1 MAKLGLPG
9 TNTGKKS
16 DKDKPQGKTKKQL
29 YVEQRVNQIADTFN
43 SKSANY
49 RYKNKSA
56 YQTLRDNGE
65 ISSIPRTYELDGGIR
80 DYTAYKKD
88 RDARIAKTGPE
99 HQTPTY
105 NMNRSTDEEK
115 QALADAVSAYASRRA
130 PRQQQGAHSR
140 NERSSYYN
148 PSWQSEIDDHVLRLT
163 DEDYAKA
170 EERLNADKEAR
181 LRAQSDKFSDYNKY
195 FTASNF
201 NDGVE
206 KGKQIAIANGDV
218 PQTDY
223 EKSALDKKNK
233 YYYSLS
239 TSTAENISAMTDD
252 ERNLYYYLLGTK
264 GEAAA
269 EEFEDLMQETLN
281 YRLGE
286 IKAGN
291 AYDIVTPFVSNL
303 QGAFSSAGNAVLGAV
318 DATGLGKVGSV
329 AAGNKLSDYES
340 GKTISTSAGQYAD
353 QLFRSDMTGARKVVN
368 DLTATLANQ
377 VPSIALTYLTGG
389 IGGSAQLARLAGS
402 LFMGASAAGSTY
414 KNSIDE
420 GYSVDQSAL
429 YGGLNGLSEV
439 ALESLLGGVMN
450 GASRLATKATGIN
463 VGTLSNTLARV
474 YGKILKNHPAIATAL
489 GNYTADALGE
499 FVEEATQDAIDPVIK
514 GIATGERGEL
524 KLDEETLYSGILGA
538 LSAGVMNAPALGVDI
553 HNGRIKSTPAD
564 LGTISAAKG
573 INSTDIPMAARGL
586 NNIAAAA
593 ARATENTTPT
603 TPAEAARRAAENAVN
618 PAEEAVAPKVE
629 DNTAPAVETAE
640 ESNKARNFDR
650 EAMAEELAE
659 MGYYVPEG
667 EENIFSIGEDKKASA
682 NERYVAVQ
690 YDNNGTANE
699 VGRYSSRAEAV
710 NALAD
715 YYESQ
720 ITPTKQAA
728 ATAVTTQENPAQAA
742 ETPVAIQAEP
752 ATAETAQAT
761 TGAIA
766 DVTPFEEAGFKRWQ
780 KNDMDRLYISV
791 SKLGMSDAVRNVKGR
806 VSVWLDVLTGEVQA
820 TKNTPTS
827 VIEAA
832 QELVNS
838 VREGHTQTVETQTE
852 KPAEILDEPAPA
864 AQTTEIQAEE
874 PVTPQSVEPQ
884 AAPAVQNTQAAT
896 SMLDNIRQAGALNT
910 PYETVVNS
918 AKDMVEAGAITAEQV
933 SDAYAQGLAEYNKN
947 NPSVSDKND
956 SVNAKAPIK
965 KDNAT
970 KFAVAIAKNWGSNVD
985 TETVASSLR
994 RTSEITDEMRAGD
1007 LSTDDLE
1014 SLAYEYDALVKSTA
1028 RLIADNVVEYEQ
1040 TGWDD
1045 MALKKK
1051 IRETPIKLSESQ
1063 ANYVKRV
1070 YGSMREY
1077 SRELQGRA
1085 TVSQKSG
1092 SPLSVFWRDLPFDP
1106 DNSFDGEDLP
1116 EIFLNS
1122 VKDLY
1127 GNKKQIRFTEE
1138 ERNGFADEIA
1148 ADINR
1153 YLSDPEG
1160 AIASLLARPKPNKAR
1175 AKTKAAADTKPAKE
1189 ETKPAKKAETKQ
1201 EEKTPAAN
1209 NENKEPAA
1217 TNPQNDLANTIA
1229 ERLVKPGTEF
1239 NSSLL
1244 FELANKA
1251 FGGTQAEGVYTV
1263 KDAYD
1268 ALELAVNKVLLEKAK
1283 NYNGDAKTAVSA
1295 VKALQMML
1303 DKLPTQTKRSEEQEI
1318 FQQFSTPPNIAYLAA
1333 WAANINSADV
1343 VLEPSAGIGGLAIFP
1358 KAWGAEVVVNELS
1371 DRRFEFIKNLPFDG
1385 FYNENAEQINNI
1397 LPDLVKP
1404 SVVIMNPPFSSTA
1417 GRTATNKTSNAI
1429 RHVEQALL
1437 RLEDGGRL
1445 VAILGRGMAN
1455 DTASFRGWWNEL
1467 RKEYD
1472 IRANLSIDGSNYRKY
1487 GTSFD
1492 VQLVVID
1499 KTGPQKGTTLT
1510 GTYKDLTEIPKVLE
1524 GIRDDRIAVEGSL
1537 SGSSASS
1544 NGGVLPDA
1552 GVYTGNNISRPG
1564 RVVGIE
1570 QRGAQLRPEETVPS
1584 PADGTGRPGTDT
1596 EGVRT
1601 TANSVQRSG
1610 DGRGIRGSSSELSGG
1625 VRRGAANDGVR
1636 TDGSVRGV
1644 TRKKTKFD
1652 NGIYADYV
1660 PEALT
1665 VKNAKPHPARL
1676 VESAAMA
1683 SVPSPVKTYVPNIP
1697 QTLID
1702 SGALSAAQL
1711 ENIINAGQAHE
1722 QTLPTGERRGYFIGD
1737 GTGVGKGRE
1746 IAGIILD
1753 NFRRG
1758 RTKAVWVSKGFNLL
1772 SDAKRDWTGL
1782 KQNEDDVISLKNIKL
1797 QNTITSN
1804 DGILFTSY
1812 DTLRSEIKGQS
1823 RLQQIV
1829 NWLGEDFDGV
1839 IVFDEA
1845 HIMNNLLGK
1854 KGKRGK
1860 TEGAKVAAAGVALQR
1875 ALPNARVVYA
1885 SATGATDV
1893 DGLAFAERL
1902 GLWGKGTAF
1911 ADVND
1916 FIAKISA
1923 SGVSAMELV
1932 SRDMKAM
1939 GIYLAR
1945 SISYD
1950 GVEYSTLQHTLT
1962 PVQTKIYD
1970 TTSKAWQVVL
1980 QNTEKALEITGTNRA
1995 KGLAKSVAI
2004 SQFYSSMQNFYNQ
2017 VLTSMSMPS
2026 VIENIREE
2034 LAAGHSCVLQIV
2046 NTSEAEQE
2054 RQLKKIKEDDGDL
2067 DDLDI
2072 TPRGALLG
2080 YLEKSFP
2087 VQVHEEYTDDN
2098 GNTYTRPVYDKA
2110 GNPVLDKQAVAMRD
2124 ALIEQ
2129 INEMSIPDGP
2139 LDMLFDAFGTEN
2151 VAEVTGRKRRV
2162 VPKKDKNGNTK
2173 RVEEKRSDKS
2183 NEADVNA
2190 FQDGKKRILV
2200 FSGAGN
2206 TGKSYHSDLNAK
2218 NQQQRIH
2225 YLLQP
2230 GWNASEATQGFGR
2243 THRSNQANAPK
2254 FVLVTTNASGQ
2265 KRFVSTIARRLGQL
2279 GAITKG
2285 QREAGSGIFNEKKD
2299 NLETAIARDSLRIF
2313 YERLGQSSTISGING
2328 REVINKLGLKKYFF
2342 DEYNNFKVKDEGI
2355 AHDMSR
2361 FLNRILALELDEQNE
2376 VFDSFYALYERLYDE
2391 AEQNGTLDKGLENVR
2406 ADKIDII
2413 DDKVVRTDEATGAT
2427 TNYVQAKTYTKTKV
2441 LSDFNALPDLRQGY
2455 QGIYRTKEGNTV
2467 AVYRVGDKT
2476 QPDGSVKK
2484 MYRLQTPQEG
2494 KYGTWNED
2502 SLAKNAEKLSM
2513 KEAETAWADA
2523 VAKTP
2528 EFQERTI
2535 HMLTGTL
2542 LPIWDSLPTEGNV
2555 KAMRITADDGSQY
2568 LGRVISDAQIDT
2580 ALNKLGAGKHTRET
2594 FTADDITRRV
2604 MSGETVTLTHD
2615 RQKLKRARVSGEYR
2629 IEVTGKNLWALNRY
2643 PGVIVETIAYTKR
2656 YFIPTGKIGDAII
2669 KALIDNNPVSRISVD
2684 DDADLLDTSK
2694 ALGPTEWWD
2703 SERVGDSKEAMR
2715 ISDIINKM
2723 RHDFGIPIG
2732 KGKTNVRGQYNVKP
2746 HTIATKIAN
2755 DLPATAHELGH
2766 FLDHEYDI
2774 VSSLSS
2780 ELKDELIN
2788 NLDPRVQ
2795 EAYSK
2800 DKLANEGLA
2809 EFVRRYLQN
2818 SYTAEIDFPQF
2829 TEYFR
2834 NALPANV
2841 LKMVDAF
2848 ADEINA
2854 YYASG
2859 AKTAQSAIRHA
2870 TDTPIDYRTTK
2881 EKLSAA
2887 ASKEYQTWVDDLHR
2901 LKVFDEQAGSNVYL
2915 FARNSK
2921 YADNIAYQ
2929 VVSGDLTNQNGDVV
2943 SDGLAKILAPINK
2956 KNAAEWDDFGE
2967 YLVVKHGPSWLTDSK
2982 KPKRVFADDRM
2993 NTPEFMM
3000 RRVQE
3005 LEDQYPYFRDVAE
3018 SLYEF
3023 QRTFLEVWGVNTGL
3037 VSKEAAAE
3045 WAERYPCYVPLNRY
3059 LYDKQGGNGVKRG
3072 LANQNS
3078 TIKRAKGSGADI
3090 IHPVDNII
3098 TNVVKMVSAGTK
3110 NSVMV
3115 ELHKAYNDT
3124 DGLGNLIERVKPDMK
3139 VTKYDARGLKENLV
3153 EALTGS
3159 DIDQDNTEQ
3168 AIKTVLHNID
3178 DYLLQ
3183 FTPEHRAHG
3192 NTITILV
3199 DGKPVSYKVNDPQL
3213 LESLTSMSAG
3223 TVPKVVKWYGSIS
3236 RFMTSSIT
3244 GLNVVWSIGSNSVR
3258 DFASLLTYSKD
3269 KNVLHIA
3276 KGLIDAYK
3284 NSFAKPEKQD
3294 PLYKQYLALGG
3305 GSESVFAGNKDMTKT
3320 IYDKITGN
3328 KKRWLN
3334 PLNQLEFISNVVER
3348 GPRYAAF
3355 KMAIDMGM
3363 TPQEAIYESHNITV
3377 DFRRGGNISRQLNNF
3392 IPFFNASVQGI
3403 DRLTSWITCQDVPKE
3418 QRAKAAASRAGWYIA
3433 AYALLGAVQFL
3444 INNGDDEDEKYYEQ
3458 LSNYTKNNF
3467 WCIPIHDSEGHT
3479 GEFITIPKPRE
3490 LAFPATL
3497 TSNLLELVVN
3507 GNKEAFDE
3515 LGEYAAGSF
3524 LPNLADDAVKD
3535 IVGFIQGDTTLK
3547 DAFGDILGNFGVLGV
3562 MAYAMANRDFLGKPI
3577 ESSSFE
3583 NSAEREK
3590 YTGRT
3595 SKLAYALGQVL
3606 NQSPIM
3612 IDYIGQQMLGGFW
3625 KTQKAL
3631 FPMSSENV
3639 DYTLGLSNTYRRDSQ
3654 YSTDL
3659 VNDMYDIRDNALKAH
3674 NSDSKDSAAAV
3685 AYKEASNMTSFY
3697 SRYNSLEGS
3706 DDKDTRQIVLDM
3718 IDEFV
3723 WTEKY
3728 GERSEVQSMI
3738 DEVCAEMDST
3748 DYMCKVVQN
3757 YIKDGDGTKHT
3768 LTAAQYVEYQGL
3780 YNSAYWEYV
3789 EPIVRS
3795 DSSIQEKG
3803 IAIMQAQSKAIK
3815 EAQSIILNRMGLS
3828 SKDSETLA
3836 AEKAAGISSDESLAF
3851 QSAIEAIE
3859 GKVGK
3864 SDVYDI
3870 LDSMDLTDDE
3880 RAYLYSTRGYSE
3892 GSNIY
3897 YTSGDLNEW
3906 ISSERKEG
3914 REDGSI
3920 ARTITSTYKELY
3932 IEYARKNNKSGM
3944 RKIEDKLKKLK
3955 LYKKDG
3961 TAYYTAET
3969 FSDWLSD

>member
-9 TNTGKKS
+9 QNTGKKS
-16 DKDKPQGKTKKQL
+16 DKDKPQGKTKKQQ
-29 YVEQRVNQIADTFN
+29 YVEKYVNQIADTFN
-43 SKSANY
+43 SKSSNY

-56 YQTLRDNGE
+56 YQTLVDNGE
-65 ISSIPRTYELDGGIR
+65 TFTIPRTYISETIKPTRESVYTKAEPTTTTEPTAD
-80 DYTAYKKD
+80 DYKAAVNNYVSQRAKREQSKQTVTSRNPYSSNYDANWQSKADQAQKD
-88 RDARIAKTGPE
+88 RLTAEK
-99 HQTPTY
+99 
-105 NMNRSTDEEK
+105 NK
-115 QALADAVSAYASRRA
+115 QAQEAAAR
-130 PRQQQGAHSR
+130 
-140 NERSSYYN
+140 
-148 PSWQSEIDDHVLRLT
+148 
-163 DEDYAKA
+163 
-170 EERLNADKEAR
+170 EAR
-181 LRAQSDKFSDYNKY
+181 LQEQVDELSTYSKY
-195 FTASNF
+195 FTATNF
-201 NDGVE
+201 DEGVE
-206 KGKQIAIANGDV
+206 KGKEAYENRADKNYVYHSSNINYLPPIRRYTNGTHTLT
-218 PQTDY
+218 TD
-223 EKSALDKKNK
+223 SVN
-233 YYYSLS
+233 
-239 TSTAENISAMTDD
+239 AMTDD
-252 ERNLYYYLLGTK
+252 ERNIYYYLLGTQGNDAAQEYIDKMQEFLNYRIGTSQAEEDKANGGAGILAFDAGVEQGLTGISNAISGVFK
-264 GEAAA
+264 GEASPTSPK
-269 EEFEDLMQETLN
+269 Q
-281 YRLGE
+281 YRYQ
-286 IKAGN
+286 AWR
-291 AYDIVTPFVSNL
+291 SN
-303 QGAFSSAGNAVLGAV
+303 V
-318 DATGLGKVGSV
+318 DGVRG
-329 AAGNKLSDYES
+329 
-340 GKTISTSAGQYAD
+340 
-353 QLFRSDMTGARKVVN
+353 VVN
-368 DLTATLANQ
+368 DLAYTAGNMA
-377 VPSIALTYLTGG
+377 PSAALSSALGPLGG
-389 IGGSAQLARLAGS
+389 AIG
-402 LFMGASAAGSTY
+402 SAAGTTLMGVSAGGNAY
-414 KNSIDE
+414 KNALDM
-420 GYSVDQSAL
+420 GYTQNQALGYGALTGASEALLQRLIGGFAKFGVGITEEAASKAVSSAL
-429 YGGLNGLSEV
+429 GKVIKNKTIADLLGRYVANVGSEFTEEYLQDVIEPVFRNWVASENNTIDPLSE
-439 ALESLLGGVMN
+439 
-450 GASRLATKATGIN
+450 
-463 VGTLSNTLARV
+463 
-474 YGKILKNHPAIATAL
+474 
-489 GNYTADALGE
+489 DA
-499 FVEEATQDAIDPVIK
+499 
-514 GIATGERGEL
+514 
-524 KLDEETLYSGILGA
+524 LYSGLLGA
-538 LSAGVMNAPALGVDI
+538 LNAGLSDGLQTGIDIVNARKGATGVTSAEADVDATNNPI
-553 HNGRIKSTPAD
+553 ATPAAD
-564 LGTISAAKG
+564 
-573 INSTDIPMAARGL
+573 P
-586 NNIAAAA
+586 IAEAA
-593 ARATENTTPT
+593 ARASENTTPT
-603 TPAEAARRAAENAVN
+603 TTAEAAQRAAENAVT
-618 PAEEAVAPKVE
+618 PAEDAVAPKVE
-629 DNTAPAVETAE
+629 NNATPVAETTVTSDA
-640 ESNKARNFDR
+640 AANFDR
-650 EAMAEELAE
+650 TEVPAENTPARPTTEK
-659 MGYYVPEG
+659 PTTT
-667 EENIFSIGEDKKASA
+667 KP
-682 NERYVAVQ
+682 AVQ
-690 YDNNGTANE
+690 PKAETPAESKPKTETPANNIGKPIYNI
-699 VGRYSSRAEAV
+699 SPEAV
-710 NALAD
+710 NSALDNIRKAGALNTP
-715 YYESQ
+715 YETVLESVKDMVENNAL
-720 ITPTKQAA
+720 TTKQVSDAYA
-728 ATAVTTQENPAQAA
+728 QGLAEYNKTAVVEADTSKGAA
-742 ETPVAIQAEP
+742 IT
-752 ATAETAQAT
+752 
-761 TGAIA
+761 
-766 DVTPFEEAGFKRWQ
+766 DVSPFEEAGFKRWQ
-780 KNDMDRLYISV
+780 KDGMDRLYISV
-791 SKLGMSDAVRNVKGR
+791 SKLGMSNAVKDVKGR

-827 VIEAA
+827 VVEAA
-832 QELVNS
+832 QNLVDSIRGNTDNVVAPTTTTNS
-838 VREGHTQTVETQTE
+838 ADTITQNEVEAPKSGNETQLQTE
-852 KPAEILDEPAPA
+852 S
-864 AQTTEIQAEE
+864 
-874 PVTPQSVEPQ
+874 SVEP
-884 AAPAVQNTQAAT
+884 ATETPAKPAKK
-896 SMLDNIRQAGALNT
+896 D
-910 PYETVVNS
+910 VVTRFVNAVMKSWNS
-918 AKDMVEAGAITAEQV
+918 SADTEVVDANMRRLVAIFNDIYTKDLTTEEV
-933 SDAYAQGLAEYNKN
+933 SDLIDE
-947 NPSVSDKND
+947 S
-956 SVNAKAPIK
+956 NAL
-965 KDNAT
+965 
-970 KFAVAIAKNWGSNVD
+970 F
-985 TETVASSLR
+985 
-994 RTSEITDEMRAGD
+994 
-1007 LSTDDLE
+1007 
-1014 SLAYEYDALVKSTA
+1014 KSTSK
-1028 RLIADNVVEYEQ
+1028 LIADGVTDYEP
-1040 TGWDD
+1040 DISD
-1045 MALKKK
+1045 PALKKK
-1051 IRETPIKLSESQ
+1051 IKETPIKLNEMQ
-1063 ANYVKRV
+1063 IAEVKHR
-1070 YGSMREY
+1070 YGSVKEY
-1077 SRELQGRA
+1077 ANQLWGKA
-1085 TVSQKSG
+1085 TVSQNKG
-1092 SPLSVFWRDLPFDP
+1092 ILLEHLWRDLPFDP
-1106 DNSFDGEDLP
+1106 DLSVSDVNMP
-1116 EIFLNS
+1116 EEFLNH
-1122 VKDLY
+1122 VKALY
-1127 GNKKQIRFTEE
+1127 RKPEVIKYSESDRELFAQGITE
-1138 ERNGFADEIA
+1138 
-1148 ADINR
+1148 DISNFIT
-1153 YLSDPEG
+1153 DQEG
-1160 AIASLLARPKPNKAR
+1160 TIGKLTARPKSNKPKANT
-1175 AKTKAAADTKPAKE
+1175 AKNAKPAKE
-1189 ETKPAKKAETKQ
+1189 ETKPAEKAETKQ
-1201 EEKTPAAN
+1201 EEKVEGKQEKKVPAAN
-1209 NENKEPAA
+1209 NESKKPAVKEEKK
-1217 TNPQNDLANTIA
+1217 NPQNDLANTIA
-1229 ERLVKPGTEF
+1229 ERLIKPGTEF

-1251 FGGTQAEGVYTV
+1251 YGGTQAEGVYTV

-1268 ALELAVNKVLLEKAK
+1268 ALELAVNKVLLEKVVK
-1283 NYNGDAKTAVSA
+1283 YNGDAKTAVSA
-1295 VKALQMML
+1295 VKALQAML
-1303 DKLPTQTKRSEEQEI
+1303 DKLPTQTKRSEEQESY
-1318 FQQFSTPPNIAYLAA
+1318 QQFSTPPNIAYLAA

-1371 DRRFEFIKNLPFDG
+1371 DRRLEFIKNLPFDG

-1397 LPDLVKP
+1397 LPDSVKP

-1455 DTASFRGWWNEL
+1455 DTPSFRGWWNKL
-1467 RKEYD
+1467 REEYD
-1472 IRANLSIDGSNYRKY
+1472 IRANLSIDGSNYKKY

-1537 SGSSASS
+1537 SRSDTSSD
-1544 NGGVLPDA
+1544 GGLLSDA
-1552 GVYTGNNISRPG
+1552 GVHTGTDLSRHG
-1564 RVVGIE
+1564 RVEGVE
-1570 QRGAQLRPEETVPS
+1570 QHSVQLRPEEVVSSST
-1584 PADGTGRPGTDT
+1584 DGAGRTGTDSG
-1596 EGVRT
+1596 GVQT
-1601 TANSVQRSG
+1601 VADSEPGSG
-1610 DGRGIRGSSSELSGG
+1610 DGRGARGSTSELPGG
-1625 VRRGAANDGVR
+1625 VRGRAANDGVR

-1652 NGIYADYV
+1652 NGVYADYV
-1660 PEALT
+1660 PEELT
-1665 VKNAKPHPARL
+1665 VKNAQPHPAHL

-1683 SVPSPVKTYVPNIP
+1683 SVPSPAKTYVPNIP
-1697 QTLID
+1697 QSLID

-1711 ENIINAGQAHE
+1711 ENVINAGQAHE
-1722 QTLPTGERRGYFIGD
+1722 RTLPTGERRGYFIGD

-1772 SDAKRDWTGL
+1772 KDAKRDWKGL
-1782 KQNEDDVISLKNIKL
+1782 GQNDKNVKSLKNIRLKG
-1797 QNTITSN
+1797 TIN
-1804 DGILFTSY
+1804 MPEGILFTSY
-1812 DTLRSEIKGQS
+1812 ATLKTDNGEQARI
-1823 RLQQIV
+1823 QQIV
-1829 NWLGEDFDGV
+1829 DWLGKDFDGA
-1839 IVFDEA
+1839 IIFDEA

-1860 TEGAKVAAAGVALQR
+1860 TEGAKAAAAGVALQK

-1893 DGLAFAERL
+1893 DGLAFAQRL

-1911 ADVND
+1911 VDVND
-1916 FIAKISA
+1916 FIAKISS

-1939 GIYLAR
+1939 GSYLAR

-1950 GVEYSTLQHTLT
+1950 GVEYGTLQHTLT
-1962 PVQTKIYD
+1962 PVQTKIYN

-1980 QNTEKALEITGTNRA
+1980 QNTEKALEITGTNKA
-1995 KGLAKSVAI
+1995 KGQAKSTAI
-2004 SQFYSSMQNFYNQ
+2004 SQFYSAMQNFYNQ

-2026 VIENIREE
+2026 VIESMKKE

-2046 NTSEAEQE
+2046 NTNEAEQE
-2054 RQLKKIKEDDGDL
+2054 RQLAKIKEEDGDL

-2098 GNTYTRPVYDKA
+2098 GNTYTRPVFDSH
-2110 GNPVLDKQAVAMRD
+2110 GNPVLDRQAVAMRD

-2162 VPKKDKNGNTK
+2162 VPQRDKNGNIK

-2183 NEADVNA
+2183 NEADVDA

-2243 THRSNQANAPK
+2243 THRSNQANTPK

-2265 KRFVSTIARRLGQL
+2265 KRFISTIARRLGQL

-2285 QREAGSGIFNEKKD
+2285 QRETGNGIFDEKRD
-2299 NLETAIARDSLRIF
+2299 NLETAIARDSLRVF
-2313 YERLGQSSTISGING
+2313 YEYLGAEKISGIDG
-2328 REVINKLGLKKYFF
+2328 REVINKLGLKKYFY
-2342 DEYNNFKVKDEGI
+2342 DEYNNFKVKDEEI
-2355 AHDMSR
+2355 ARDMSR
-2361 FLNRILALELDEQNE
+2361 FLNRILALEIDEQNK
-2376 VFDSFYALYERLYDE
+2376 VFDSFYALYKQLYDE
-2391 AEQNGTLDKGLENVR
+2391 AEQKGTLDKGLENVK
-2406 ADKIDII
+2406 ADKIEII
-2413 DDKVVRTDEATGAT
+2413 DDKVVRTDETTGAT
-2427 TNYVQAKTYTKTKV
+2427 TNYVQAKTYTKTEI
-2441 LSDFNALPDLRQGY
+2441 LSDFNALPDMRQGY

-2502 SLAKNAEKLSM
+2502 SLAKNAEKLSN
-2513 KEAETAWADA
+2513 KEAESAWADA
-2523 VAKTP
+2523 VSKVP
-2528 EFQERTI
+2528 EFQEKTI

-2555 KAMRITADDGSQY
+2555 RAMRITADDGSQY

-2580 ALNKLGAGKHTRET
+2580 VLNKLGAGKHTRET
-2594 FTADDITRRV
+2594 FTADDVTRRV
-2604 MSGETVTLTHD
+2604 MNGETATLTHD
-2615 RQKLKRARVSGEYR
+2615 RQKLKRVRVSGEFR
-2629 IEVTGKNLWALNRY
+2629 IEVTGKNLWALNSY
-2643 PGVIVETIAYTKR
+2643 PGIIVETINYNKR
-2656 YFIPTGKIGDAII
+2656 YFIPTGETGATIV
-2669 KALIDNNPVSRISVD
+2669 KALINDNPVSRIGSEDEV
-2684 DDADLLDTSK
+2684 DLLDTSK
-2694 ALGPTEWWD
+2694 ALGPTEWWE

-2715 ISDIINKM
+2715 ISDIIDKM

-2732 KGKTNVRGQYNVKP
+2732 KGKTSARGQYNVKP
-2746 HTIATKIAN
+2746 HTIATKITN

-2780 ELKDELIN
+2780 ELKDELVN
-2788 NLDPRVQ
+2788 NLDPRIQ

-2829 TEYFR
+2829 TKHFR
-2834 NALPANV
+2834 DVLPANV
-2841 LKMVDAF
+2841 LKKVDAF

-2859 AKTAQSAIRHA
+2859 ATTAQSAIRHA

-2887 ASKEYQTWVDDLHR
+2887 ASKEYQTWIDDLHR

-2929 VVSGDLTNQNGDVV
+2929 VVTGDLTNQNGEVV

-2956 KNAAEWDDFGE
+2956 KNTAEWNDFGE

-3000 RRVQE
+3000 RRAQE

-3018 SLYEF
+3018 NLYEF

-3037 VSKEAAAE
+3037 VSKEMASE
-3045 WAERYPCYVPLNRY
+3045 WAKRYPNYVPLNRY
-3059 LYDKQGGNGVKRG
+3059 LRDKQGGNGVKRG

-3098 TNVVKMVSAGTK
+3098 TNVVKMVSAGAK

-3139 VTKYDARGLKENLV
+3139 VTKYDARGLKEDLA
-3153 EALTGS
+3153 EAFAFS
-3159 DIDQDNTEQ
+3159 DMDEDSTVQ
-3168 AIKTVLHNID
+3168 ATKIVLHNID

-3199 DGKPVSYKVNDPQL
+3199 GGKPVSYKVNDPQL
-3213 LESLTSMSAG
+3213 LESLTSMSTS

-3258 DFASLLTYSKD
+3258 DLASLVTYSKD

-3403 DRLTSWITCQDVPKE
+3403 DRLASWITCQDVPKE
-3418 QRAKAAASRAGWYIA
+3418 QRAKAAASRAGWYVA

-3507 GNKEAFDE
+3507 GNKDAFDE
-3515 LGEYAAGSF
+3515 FGEYAAGSF

-3547 DAFGDILGNFGVLGV
+3547 DAFGDILGNFGVMGV

-3595 SKLAYALGQVL
+3595 SKLAYLLGQAL

-3631 FPMSSENV
+3631 FPMDSENV

-3659 VNDMYDIRDNALKAH
+3659 VNDMYGIRDDALKAY
-3674 NSDSKDSAAAV
+3674 NSNNKDSAAAV

-3728 GERSEVQSMI
+3728 GERSEVQKLI
-3738 DEVCAEMDST
+3738 DEVCAELDST
-3748 DYMCKVVQN
+3748 DYMCKAVQN

-3795 DSSIQEKG
+3795 DSSTQEKG

-3828 SKDSETLA
+3828 STDSETLA

-3851 QSAIEAIE
+3851 QSAIEAVE
-3859 GKVGK
+3859 GKVNK
-3864 SDVYDI
+3864 TDVYDI
-3870 LDSMDLTDDE
+3870 LDSMDLTDEE

-3906 ISSERKEG
+3906 ITSERNDG
-3914 REDGSI
+3914 REDSSI

-3944 RKIEDKLKKLK
+3944 KKIEDKLKKLK

-3969 FSDWLSD
+3969 FSDWLSN

>member
-9 TNTGKKS
+9 QNTGKKS
-16 DKDKPQGKTKKQL
+16 DKDKPQGKTKKQQ
-29 YVEQRVNQIADTFN
+29 YVEKYVNQIADTFN
-43 SKSANY
+43 SKSSNY

-56 YQTLRDNGE
+56 YQTLVDNGE
-65 ISSIPRTYELDGGIR
+65 TFTIPRTYEYEYNAS
-80 DYTAYKKD
+80 DYAAYQKD
-88 RDARIAKTGPE
+88 RDARIKDTSPE
-99 HQTPTY
+99 HQAVIY
-105 NMNRSTDEEK
+105 DMSRSTDEEK
-115 QALADAVSAYASRRA
+115 QALSDAINTYTSRMA
-130 PRQQQGAHSR
+130 PKQQQGGHSR

-148 PSWQSEIDDHVLRLT
+148 PNWQNELDTHTLKLT

-170 EERLNADKEAR
+170 NERLSSERAAEKEAR
-181 LRAQSDKFSDYNKY
+181 LQAQSDKFSNYNKY
-195 FTASNF
+195 FTAYNF
-201 NDGVE
+201 DDYVE
-206 KGKQIAIANGDV
+206 KGKQMAIDNGDV
-218 PQTDY
+218 PQSDY
-223 EKSALDKKNK
+223 EKSALEMKNK

-239 TSTAENISAMTDD
+239 TSTAENLSVMTDD
-252 ERNLYYYLLGTK
+252 EKNLYYYLLGSR
-264 GEAAA
+264 GEDAAK
-269 EEFEDLMQETLN
+269 EFEDLMQETLN

-286 IKAGN
+286 IKAEN
-291 AYDIVTPFVSNL
+291 AYDVITPFVSNL

-318 DATGLGKVGSV
+318 DATGLGKVAHVLS
-329 AAGNKLSDYES
+329 GNKITDYEE
-340 GKTISTSAGQYAD
+340 GKTIPTSAAQYGD
-353 QLFRSDMTGARKVVN
+353 QLFRSNMTGVRKVAN

-377 VPSIALTYLTGG
+377 VPSIALTYITGG
-389 IGGSAQLARLAGS
+389 LGGSAMLAQLVGNIAMAISAG
-402 LFMGASAAGSTY
+402 GSAY
-414 KNSIDE
+414 KNSVDE
-420 GYSVDQSAL
+420 GNSIRGSAL
-429 YGGLNGLSEV
+429 YGGISALSEV
-439 ALESLLGGVMN
+439 MLGALIGGIAK
-450 GASRLATKATGIN
+450 GAARVATKTTGIS
-463 VGTLSNTLARV
+463 VGTLSNTLGKV
-474 YGKILKNHPAIATAL
+474 YGKILKNHPAIAVAL
-489 GNYTADALGE
+489 GNYSADAFGE
-499 FVEEATQDAIDPVIK
+499 FIEEATQDAIDPIIK
-514 GIATGERGEL
+514 GVATGERGEL
-524 KLDEETLYSGILGA
+524 KLDEETLYSGILGT
-538 LSAGVMNAPALGVDI
+538 LSAGIMNAPALGVDI
-553 HNGRIKSTPAD
+553 HNGRISGVASD
-564 LGTISAAKG
+564 LNTISAAEG
-573 INSTDIPMAARGL
+573 INSTAIPAMARGL
-586 NNIAAAA
+586 SNIAEAAT
-593 ARATENTTPT
+593 RASENTTPT
-603 TPAEAARRAAENAVN
+603 TTAEAAQRAAENAVN
-618 PAEEAVAPKVE
+618 PAEDAVAPKVE
-629 DNTAPAVETAE
+629 NNATPAAETAVT
-640 ESNKARNFDR
+640 SDAAANFDR
-650 EAMAEELAE
+650 TEVPAETPAE
-659 MGYYVPEG
+659 SKPKTETPA
-667 EENIFSIGEDKKASA
+667 NNIGEPIYNISP
-682 NERYVAVQ
+682 
-690 YDNNGTANE
+690 
-699 VGRYSSRAEAV
+699 EAV
-710 NALAD
+710 NSALDNIRKAGALNTP
-715 YYESQ
+715 YETVLESVKDMVENNAL
-720 ITPTKQAA
+720 TTKQVSDAYAQGLAEYNKTAA
-728 ATAVTTQENPAQAA
+728 VEADTSKEAA
-742 ETPVAIQAEP
+742 IT
-752 ATAETAQAT
+752 
-761 TGAIA
+761 
-766 DVTPFEEAGFKRWQ
+766 DVSPFEEAGFKRWQ
-780 KNDMDRLYISV
+780 KDGMDRLYISV
-791 SKLGMSDAVRNVKGR
+791 SKLGMSDAVKNVKGR
-806 VSVWLDVLTGEVQA
+806 VSVWLDVLTGEVHA

-827 VIEAA
+827 VVEAA
-832 QELVNS
+832 QNLVDSIRGNTDNVVTPTAMDS
-838 VREGHTQTVETQTE
+838 ADTITQNEVEAPESKAETQLQTE
-852 KPAEILDEPAPA
+852 S
-864 AQTTEIQAEE
+864 
-874 PVTPQSVEPQ
+874 SVEP
-884 AAPAVQNTQAAT
+884 ATETPAKPAKK
-896 SMLDNIRQAGALNT
+896 D
-910 PYETVVNS
+910 VV
-918 AKDMVEAGAITAEQV
+918 TRF
-933 SDAYAQGLAEYNKN
+933 
-947 NPSVSDKND
+947 
-956 SVNAKAPIK
+956 VNA
-965 KDNAT
+965 
-970 KFAVAIAKNWGSNVD
+970 VMKNWNSSAD
-985 TETVASSLR
+985 TETVDANMR
-994 RTSEITDEMRAGD
+994 RLVTIFNDIYTKDLTTEEVEELIDE
-1007 LSTDDLE
+1007 SN
-1014 SLAYEYDALVKSTA
+1014 ALFKSTSK
-1028 RLIADNVVEYEQ
+1028 LIADGVTDYES
-1040 TGWDD
+1040 DISD
-1045 MALKKK
+1045 PALKKK
-1051 IRETPIKLSESQ
+1051 IKETPIKLNEMQ
-1063 ANYVKRV
+1063 IAEVKHR
-1070 YGSMREY
+1070 YGSVKEY
-1077 SRELQGRA
+1077 ANQLWGKA
-1085 TVSQKSG
+1085 TVSQNKG
-1092 SPLSVFWRDLPFDP
+1092 ILLELLWRDLPFDP
-1106 DNSFDGEDLP
+1106 DLSVSDLNMP
-1116 EIFLNS
+1116 EEFLNH
-1122 VKDLY
+1122 VKALY
-1127 GNKKQIRFTEE
+1127 RKPEVIRYSESDRELFAQGITE
-1138 ERNGFADEIA
+1138 
-1148 ADINR
+1148 DISNFIT
-1153 YLSDPEG
+1153 DPEATVG
-1160 AIASLLARPKPNKAR
+1160 ELTARPKSNKPKANT
-1175 AKTKAAADTKPAKE
+1175 TKNAKPAKE
-1189 ETKPAKKAETKQ
+1189 ETKPAKKSETKQ
-1201 EEKTPAAN
+1201 EEKTTAAN
-1209 NENKEPAA
+1209 NESKKPAVKEEKK
-1217 TNPQNDLANTIA
+1217 NPQNDLANTIA
-1229 ERLVKPGTEF
+1229 ERLIKPGTEF

-1251 FGGTQAEGVYTV
+1251 YGGTQAEGVYTV

-1268 ALELAVNKVLLEKAK
+1268 ALELAVNKVLLEKVVK
-1283 NYNGDAKTAVSA
+1283 YNGDAKTAVSA
-1295 VKALQMML
+1295 VKALQAML
-1303 DKLPTQTKRSEEQEI
+1303 DKLPTQTKRSEEQESY
-1318 FQQFSTPPNIAYLAA
+1318 QQFSTPPNIAYLAA

-1371 DRRFEFIKNLPFDG
+1371 DRRLEFIKNLPFDG

-1397 LPDLVKP
+1397 LPDSVKP

-1455 DTASFRGWWNEL
+1455 DTPSFRGWWNKL
-1467 RKEYD
+1467 REEYD
-1472 IRANLSIDGSNYRKY
+1472 IRANLSIDGSNYKKY

-1524 GIRDDRIAVEGSL
+1524 GIRNDRIAVEGSL
-1537 SGSSASS
+1537 SERSGFSDRRIPAD
-1544 NGGVLPDA
+1544 NGIRSGD
-1552 GVYTGNNISRPG
+1552 GFDSGTVYRPT
-1564 RVVGIE
+1564 E
-1570 QRGAQLRPEETVPS
+1570 QHGAQLRPEETVSS
-1584 PADGTGRPGTDT
+1584 PADEAGRPGTDSGSVQT
-1596 EGVRT
+1596 V
-1601 TANSVQRSG
+1601 ANSEPGSR
-1610 DGRGIRGSSSELSGG
+1610 DGRGTRGGRSGFSG
-1625 VRRGAANDGVR
+1625 KVSVRASDGERGDGVR
-1636 TDGSVRGV
+1636 GPVRGL

-1652 NGIYADYV
+1652 NGVYADYV
-1660 PEALT
+1660 PEELT
-1665 VKNAKPHPARL
+1665 VKNAQPHPARL

-1683 SVPSPVKTYVPNIP
+1683 SVPSPAKTYVPNIP
-1697 QTLID
+1697 QSLID

-1737 GTGVGKGRE
+1737 GTGVGKGATL
-1746 IAGIILD
+1746 AGIILD
-1753 NFRRG
+1753 NYRQG
-1758 RTKAVWVSKGFNLL
+1758 RTKAVWISEGSGLIN
-1772 SDAKRDWTGL
+1772 DARRDWSWVGMNP
-1782 KQNEDDVISLKNIKL
+1782 KDVFQLGSTKFGSEIKAK
-1797 QNTITSN
+1797 S
-1804 DGILFTSY
+1804 GILFTTY
-1812 DTLRSEIKGQS
+1812 DTLKSSGTKSSNSAQT
-1823 RLQQIV
+1823 RLQQVV
-1829 NWLGEDFDGV
+1829 NWLGPDFDGV
-1839 IVFDEA
+1839 ITFDEA
-1845 HIMNNLLGK
+1845 HNMNNLNDK
-1854 KGKRGK
+1854 KGFKGGD
-1860 TEGAKVAAAGVALQR
+1860 GAAKAKAGVELQKL
-1875 ALPNARVVYA
+1875 LPNARIVYA
-1885 SATGATDV
+1885 SATAATEV
-1893 DGLAFAERL
+1893 EGLAFATRL

-1911 ADVND
+1911 ADAND
-1916 FIAKISA
+1916 FISKISS

-1932 SRDMKAM
+1932 SRDMKAS
-1939 GIYLAR
+1939 GAYLAR

-1950 GVEYSTLQHTLT
+1950 DVKYETLQHTLT
-1962 PVQTKIYD
+1962 PTQTQIYN
-1970 TTSKAWQVVL
+1970 TTSRAWQITL
-1980 QNTEKALEITGTNRA
+1980 QNLNKALEITGANRVKGRVTA
-1995 KGLAKSVAI
+1995 KG
-2004 SQFYSSMQNFYNQ
+2004 QFYVAMQRFYNQ
-2017 VLTSMSMPS
+2017 VLTSMAMPS
-2026 VIENIREE
+2026 VIESMKKE

-2046 NTSEAEQE
+2046 DTNEAEQN
-2054 RQLKKIKEDDGDL
+2054 RQLAKIKEKDGDL

-2080 YLEKSFP
+2080 YLENSFP
-2087 VQVHEEYTDDN
+2087 VQAHEEYTDDS
-2098 GNTYTRPVYDKA
+2098 GNTYTRPVFDSR

-2129 INEMSIPDGP
+2129 INEMSIPEGP
-2139 LDMLFDAFGTEN
+2139 LDMLLNTFGPEN
-2151 VAEVTGRKRRV
+2151 VAEVTGRTRRV
-2162 VPKKDKNGNTK
+2162 VPKKDKDGNVK
-2173 RVEEKRSDKS
+2173 LVEERRNS
-2183 NEADVNA
+2183 NAKEAETSA
-2190 FQDGKKRILV
+2190 FQDGQKHILV

-2206 TGKSYHSDLNAK
+2206 TGRSYHADLRAK

-2225 YLLQP
+2225 YLIQA
-2230 GWNASEATQGFGR
+2230 GWSASKATQGFGR
-2243 THRSNQANAPK
+2243 THRSNQASAPK
-2254 FVLVTTNASGQ
+2254 FILVTTNVSGQ
-2265 KRFVSTIARRLGQL
+2265 KRFISTIARRLGQL

-2285 QREAGSGIFNEKKD
+2285 QRETGAGVFTEKD
-2299 NLETAIARDSLRIF
+2299 NLETPLAKDTLKIF
-2313 YERLGQSSTISGING
+2313 YERLGNDGIKGING
-2328 REVINKLGLKKYFF
+2328 KKVLEKLGLKLF
-2342 DEYNNFKVKDEGI
+2342 DEHGNFHKNSPDASDISK
-2355 AHDMSR
+2355 
-2361 FLNRILALELDEQNE
+2361 FLNRILALEVDEQNK
-2376 VFDSFYALYERLYDE
+2376 VFDSFYSLYEELYDE
-2391 AEQNGTLDKGLENVR
+2391 AEQKGTLDKGLENVK
-2406 ADKIDII
+2406 ADKIEII
-2413 DDKVVRTDEATGAT
+2413 DDKVVRTDETTGAT
-2427 TNYVQAKTYTKTKV
+2427 TNYVQAKTYTKTKI
-2441 LSDFNALPDLRQGY
+2441 LSDFNALPDMRQGY

-2502 SLAKNAEKLSM
+2502 SLAKNAEKLSN
-2513 KEAETAWADA
+2513 KEAESAWADA
-2523 VAKTP
+2523 VSKVP
-2528 EFQERTI
+2528 EFQEKTI

-2555 KAMRITADDGSQY
+2555 RAMRITADDGSQY
-2568 LGRVISDAQIDT
+2568 LGRVISDVQIDT
-2580 ALNKLGAGKHTRET
+2580 VLNKLGAGKHTRET
-2594 FTADDITRRV
+2594 FTADDVTRRV
-2604 MSGETVTLTHD
+2604 MNGETATLTHD
-2615 RQKLKRARVSGEYR
+2615 RQKLKRVRVSGEFR
-2629 IEVTGKNLWALNRY
+2629 IEVTGKNLWALNSY
-2643 PGVIVETIAYTKR
+2643 PGIIVETINYNKR
-2656 YFIPTGKIGDAII
+2656 YFIPTGETGATIV
-2669 KALIDNNPVSRISVD
+2669 KALINDNPVSRIGSEDEV
-2684 DDADLLDTSK
+2684 DLLDTSK
-2694 ALGPTEWWD
+2694 ALGPTEWWE

-2715 ISDIINKM
+2715 ISDIIDKM

-2732 KGKTNVRGQYNVKP
+2732 KGKTSARGQYNVKP
-2746 HTIATKIAN
+2746 HTIATKITN

-2774 VSSLSS
+2774 VSSLSN
-2780 ELKDELIN
+2780 ELKDELVN
-2788 NLDPRVQ
+2788 NLDPRIQ

-2818 SYTAEIDFPQF
+2818 RYTAEIDFPQF
-2829 TEYFR
+2829 TKHFR
-2834 NALPANV
+2834 DVLPANV
-2841 LKMVDAF
+2841 LKKVDAF

-2859 AKTAQSAIRHA
+2859 ATTAQSAIRHA

-2887 ASKEYQTWVDDLHR
+2887 ASKEYQTWIDDLHR

-2929 VVSGDLTNQNGDVV
+2929 VVTGDLTNQNGEVV

-2956 KNAAEWDDFGE
+2956 KNAAEWNDFGE

-3000 RRVQE
+3000 RRAQE

-3018 SLYEF
+3018 NLYEF

-3037 VSKEAAAE
+3037 VSKEMASE
-3045 WAERYPCYVPLNRY
+3045 WAKRYPNYVPLNRY
-3059 LYDKQGGNGVKRG
+3059 LRDKQSGNGVKRG

-3098 TNVVKMVSAGTK
+3098 TNVVKMVSAGAK

-3139 VTKYDARGLKENLV
+3139 VTKYDARGLKEDLA
-3153 EALTGS
+3153 EAFAFS
-3159 DIDQDNTEQ
+3159 DMDEDSTVQ
-3168 AIKTVLHNID
+3168 ATKIVLHNID

-3199 DGKPVSYKVNDPQL
+3199 GGKPVSYKVNDPQL
-3213 LESLTSMSAG
+3213 LESLTSMSAS
-3223 TVPKVVKWYGSIS
+3223 TVPKVVKWYGAIS

-3258 DFASLLTYSKD
+3258 DLASLVTYSKD

-3403 DRLTSWITCQDVPKE
+3403 DRLASWITCQDVPKA
-3418 QRAKAAASRAGWYIA
+3418 QRAKAAASRAGWYVA

-3507 GNKEAFDE
+3507 GNKDAFDE
-3515 LGEYAAGSF
+3515 FGEYAAGSF

-3547 DAFGDILGNFGVLGV
+3547 DAFGDILGNFGVMGV

-3583 NSAEREK
+3583 KSAEREK

-3595 SKLAYALGQVL
+3595 SKLAYLLGQAL

-3631 FPMSSENV
+3631 FPMDSENV

-3659 VNDMYDIRDNALKAH
+3659 VNDMYDIRDTASTAP
-3674 NSDSKDSAAAV
+3674 NSDSGGSAAAV
-3685 AYKEASNMTSFY
+3685 AYKEANNMTSFY
-3697 SRYNSLEGS
+3697 SRYNSLDGS

-3723 WTEKY
+3723 WTKKY
-3728 GERSEVQSMI
+3728 GERSEVQKLI
-3738 DEVCAEMDST
+3738 DEVCAELDST
-3748 DYMCKVVQN
+3748 DYMCKAVQN

-3795 DSSIQEKG
+3795 DSSTQEKG

-3828 SKDSETLA
+3828 STDSETLA

-3851 QSAIEAIE
+3851 QSAIEAVE
-3859 GKVGK
+3859 GKVNK
-3864 SDVYDI
+3864 TDVYDI

-3906 ISSERKEG
+3906 ITSERNDG
-3914 REDGSI
+3914 REDSSI

-3944 RKIEDKLKKLK
+3944 KKIEDKLKKLK

>member
-1 MAKLGLPG
+1 M
-9 TNTGKKS
+9 S
-16 DKDKPQGKTKKQL
+16 S
-29 YVEQRVNQIADTFN
+29 N
-43 SKSANY
+43 SKKNDEKSKSGVNSYNEKLSEWMDKYNSDSANY
-49 RYKNKSA
+49 KFKNTEIKKSNNPLYGEVEYKSKKTTTSSPTQSTNPNKSTTNTSLTTDDYKAAVNNYVSQRAKREQSKQSVTSRNPYSSNYDANWQSKADQVQKDRLTAEKNKQA
-56 YQTLRDNGE
+56 AKVAAAAQENAERQ
-65 ISSIPRTYELDGGIR
+65 
-80 DYTAYKKD
+80 
-88 RDARIAKTGPE
+88 ARL
-99 HQTPTY
+99 Q
-105 NMNRSTDEEK
+105 
-115 QALADAVSAYASRRA
+115 ADAD
-130 PRQQQGAHSR
+130 
-140 NERSSYYN
+140 
-148 PSWQSEIDDHVLRLT
+148 EIT
-163 DEDYAKA
+163 TYG
-170 EERLNADKEAR
+170 
-181 LRAQSDKFSDYNKY
+181 KY
-195 FTASNF
+195 FTANNF
-201 NDGVE
+201 DEGVA
-206 KGKQIAIANGDV
+206 KGKEKYEESISAATNNKTAPSFSDLLIGNLSGGDPFTMTPSNAKVAKANDIK
-218 PQTDY
+218 TD
-223 EKSALDKKNK
+223 
-233 YYYSLS
+233 
-239 TSTAENISAMTDD
+239 IGAMTDD
-252 ERNLYYYLLGTK
+252 EVQIYYYLLGTQ
-264 GEAAA
+264 GENSADK
-269 EEFEDLMQETLN
+269 FKSLMQETLN
-281 YRLGE
+281 YRNGLEKAKARQYTTSKLWGSDVLE
-286 IKAGN
+286 SGIAGIENFYSGSINALAALEEKTGIIDSIGKLAEKAGLGTYEKSDFDVLPTSATQYAQQLYTQGN
-291 AYDIVTPFVSNL
+291 GEDLKGLSGFSKVANDLAYTTGNMLPSMELGSVL
-303 QGAFSSAGNAVLGAV
+303 GGANGMGLAANVAGKTINIGSGVGTALMGLSAGGSAYKNALDMGYTKDQALAYGTLTGVSEAALQKVIGGG
-318 DATGLGKVGSV
+318 TGLGLGWLEGKVSTLTSKALAKLIKNPEVVEYVGSLV
-329 AAGNKLSDYES
+329 ADMGSEFTEEYLQDVLEPVFRNIAAGENNS
-340 GKTISTSAGQYAD
+340 
-353 QLFRSDMTGARKVVN
+353 VN
-368 DLTATLANQ
+368 
-377 VPSIALTYLTGG
+377 
-389 IGGSAQLARLAGS
+389 
-402 LFMGASAAGSTY
+402 F
-414 KNSIDE
+414 
-420 GYSVDQSAL
+420 
-429 YGGLNGLSEV
+429 LSE
-439 ALESLLGGVMN
+439 
-450 GASRLATKATGIN
+450 
-463 VGTLSNTLARV
+463 
-474 YGKILKNHPAIATAL
+474 
-489 GNYTADALGE
+489 DA
-499 FVEEATQDAIDPVIK
+499 
-514 GIATGERGEL
+514 
-524 KLDEETLYSGILGA
+524 LYSGLLGA
-538 LSAGVMNAPALGVDI
+538 LNAGIMNAGLTGISLATSSKDSMVERPDTDTTEPVDSGKFPIAPA
-553 HNGRIKSTPAD
+553 AD
-564 LGTISAAKG
+564 PIAEAA
-573 INSTDIPMAARGL
+573 T
-586 NNIAAAA
+586 
-593 ARATENTTPT
+593 RASENTTPT
-603 TPAEAARRAAENAVN
+603 TTAEAAQRAAENAVN
-618 PAEEAVAPKVE
+618 PVEDAVAPKVK
-629 DNTAPAVETAE
+629 N
-640 ESNKARNFDR
+640 
-650 EAMAEELAE
+650 
-659 MGYYVPEG
+659 
-667 EENIFSIGEDKKASA
+667 SA
-682 NERYVAVQ
+682 
-690 YDNNGTANE
+690 
-699 VGRYSSRAEAV
+699 
-710 NALAD
+710 
-715 YYESQ
+715 
-720 ITPTKQAA
+720 TP
-728 ATAVTTQENPAQAA
+728 
-742 ETPVAIQAEP
+742 
-752 ATAETAQAT
+752 TAETAVTSDAAANFDRTEAPAENTPARPTVEKPT
-761 TGAIA
+761 TTKPAVQPKAETPAGSKPKAETPANNIGKPIYNISPEAVNSALDNIRKAGALNTPYETVFESVKDMVENNALTTKQVSDAYAQGLAEYNKTAAVEA
-766 DVTPFEEAGFKRWQ
+766 DTSKETAITDVSPFEEAGFKRWQ
-780 KNDMDRLYISV
+780 KNGMDRLYISV
-791 SKLGMSDAVRNVKGR
+791 SKLGMSDTVKNVKGR

-820 TKNTPTS
+820 TKNTPAS
-827 VIEAA
+827 VVEAV
-832 QELVNS
+832 QNLVDSIRGNTDNAVTPTAMDS
-838 VREGHTQTVETQTE
+838 ADTITQNEAETR
-852 KPAEILDEPAPA
+852 L
-864 AQTTEIQAEE
+864 QAES
-874 PVTPQSVEPQ
+874 SVEP
-884 AAPAVQNTQAAT
+884 ATETPAKPAKKDVVSRFVNAVMKNWNSNADTKVVDANMRRLT
-896 SMLDNIRQAGALNT
+896 EIFNDIYTKDLTDN
-910 PYETVVNS
+910 ET
-918 AKDMVEAGAITAEQV
+918 
-933 SDAYAQGLAEYNKN
+933 QGLIDE
-947 NPSVSDKND
+947 S
-956 SVNAKAPIK
+956 NAL
-965 KDNAT
+965 
-970 KFAVAIAKNWGSNVD
+970 FRS
-985 TETVASSLR
+985 
-994 RTSEITDEMRAGD
+994 TS
-1007 LSTDDLE
+1007 
-1014 SLAYEYDALVKSTA
+1014 K
-1028 RLIADNVVEYEQ
+1028 LIADGVVDYEP
-1040 TGWDD
+1040 DISNP
-1045 MALKKK
+1045 ALKKK
-1051 IRETPIKLSESQ
+1051 IKETPIKLSEMQ
-1063 ANYVKRV
+1063 IAEVKHR
-1070 YGSMREY
+1070 YGSVKEY
-1077 SRELQGRA
+1077 ANQLWGKA
-1085 TVSQKSG
+1085 TVSQNKG
-1092 SPLSVFWRDLPFDP
+1092 ILLEYLWRDLPFDP
-1106 DNSFDGEDLP
+1106 DLSVSDLNMP
-1116 EIFLNS
+1116 EEFLNH
-1122 VKDLY
+1122 VQALY
-1127 GNKKQIRFTEE
+1127 RKPNKIKYSESDRKL
-1138 ERNGFADEIA
+1138 FAEGITN
-1148 ADINR
+1148 DISNFIT
-1153 YLSDPEG
+1153 DPEG
-1160 AIASLLARPKPNKAR
+1160 TVGKLTARPKTNKP
-1175 AKTKAAADTKPAKE
+1175 KVNTTKNAKPAKE
-1189 ETKPAKKAETKQ
+1189 ETKPAEKAETKQ
-1201 EEKTPAAN
+1201 EEKAPAAN
-1209 NENKEPAA
+1209 NESKKPAVKEEKK
-1217 TNPQNDLANTIA
+1217 NPQNDLANTIA
-1229 ERLVKPGTEF
+1229 ERLIKPGTEF

-1251 FGGTQAEGVYTV
+1251 YGGTQAEGVYTV

-1268 ALELAVNKVLLEKAK
+1268 ALELAVNKVLLEKVVK
-1283 NYNGDAKTAVSA
+1283 YNGDAKTAVSA
-1295 VKALQMML
+1295 VKALQAML
-1303 DKLPTQTKRSEEQEI
+1303 DKLPTQTKRSEEQESY
-1318 FQQFSTPPNIAYLAA
+1318 QQFSTPPNIAYLAA

-1371 DRRFEFIKNLPFDG
+1371 DRRLEFIKNLPFDG

-1397 LPDLVKP
+1397 LPDSVKP

-1455 DTASFRGWWNEL
+1455 DTPSFRGWWNKL
-1467 RKEYD
+1467 REEYD
-1472 IRANLSIDGSNYRKY
+1472 IRANLSIDGSNYKKY

-1524 GIRDDRIAVEGSL
+1524 GIRNDRIAVEGNL
-1537 SGSSASS
+1537 SRSDTSSD
-1544 NGGVLPDA
+1544 GGLLSDA
-1552 GVYTGNNISRPG
+1552 GVHTGTDLSRPG
-1564 RVVGIE
+1564 RVEGVE
-1570 QRGAQLRPEETVPS
+1570 QHGVQLRPEETVSS
-1584 PADGTGRPGTDT
+1584 PADGAGRTGTYSGGVQTVADSEPG
-1596 EGVRT
+1596 
-1601 TANSVQRSG
+1601 SG
-1610 DGRGIRGSSSELSGG
+1610 DGRGTRGSTSELSGG
-1625 VRRGAANDGVR
+1625 VRGRATNDGVR

-1652 NGIYADYV
+1652 NGVYADYV
-1660 PEALT
+1660 PEELT
-1665 VKNAKPHPARL
+1665 VKNAQPHPAHL

-1683 SVPSPVKTYVPNIP
+1683 SVPSPAKTYVPNIP
-1697 QTLID
+1697 QSLID

-1711 ENIINAGQAHE
+1711 ENVINAGQANE
-1722 QTLPTGERRGYFIGD
+1722 QILPTGERRGYFIGD

-1772 SDAKRDWTGL
+1772 KDAKRDWKGL
-1782 KQNEDDVISLKNIKL
+1782 GQNDKNVKSIKNIKL
-1797 QNTITSN
+1797 KGTIN
-1804 DGILFTSY
+1804 MPEGILFTSY
-1812 DTLRSEIKGQS
+1812 ATLKTDNGEQTRI
-1823 RLQQIV
+1823 QQIV
-1829 NWLGEDFDGV
+1829 DWLGKDFDGA
-1839 IVFDEA
+1839 IIFDEA

-1860 TEGAKVAAAGVALQR
+1860 TDGAKAAAAGVALQK

-1893 DGLAFAERL
+1893 DGLAFAQRL

-1911 ADVND
+1911 VDVND
-1916 FIAKISA
+1916 FIAKISS

-1939 GIYLAR
+1939 GSYLAR

-1950 GVEYSTLQHTLT
+1950 GVEYGTLQHTLT
-1962 PVQTKIYD
+1962 PVQTKIYN

-1980 QNTEKALEITGTNRA
+1980 QNTEKALEITGTNKV
-1995 KGLAKSVAI
+1995 KGQAKSAAI
-2004 SQFYSSMQNFYNQ
+2004 SQFYSAMQNFYNQ

-2026 VIENIREE
+2026 VIESMKKE

-2046 NTSEAEQE
+2046 NTNEAEQE
-2054 RQLKKIKEDDGDL
+2054 RQLAKIKEEDGDL

-2098 GNTYTRPVYDKA
+2098 GNTYTRPVFDSH
-2110 GNPVLDKQAVAMRD
+2110 GNPVLDRQAVAMRD

-2162 VPKKDKNGNTK
+2162 VPQRDKNGNIK

-2183 NEADVNA
+2183 NEADVDA

-2243 THRSNQANAPK
+2243 THRSNQANTPK

-2285 QREAGSGIFNEKKD
+2285 QRETGNGIFDEKRD
-2299 NLETAIARDSLRIF
+2299 NLETAIARDSLRVF
-2313 YERLGQSSTISGING
+2313 YEYLGAGKISGIDG
-2328 REVINKLGLKKYFF
+2328 REVINKLGLKKYFY
-2342 DEYNNFKVKDEGI
+2342 DEYNNFKVKDEEI
-2355 AHDMSR
+2355 ARDMSR
-2361 FLNRILALELDEQNE
+2361 FLNRILALEIDEQNK
-2376 VFDSFYALYERLYDE
+2376 VFDSFYALYKQLYDE
-2391 AEQNGTLDKGLENVR
+2391 AEQKGTLDKGLENVK
-2406 ADKIDII
+2406 ADKIEII
-2413 DDKVVRTDEATGAT
+2413 DDKIVRTDETTGAT
-2427 TNYVQAKTYTKTKV
+2427 TNYVQAKTYTKTEI
-2441 LSDFNALPDLRQGY
+2441 LSDFNALPDMRQGY

-2502 SLAKNAEKLSM
+2502 SLAKNAEKLSN
-2513 KEAETAWADA
+2513 KEAESAWADA
-2523 VAKTP
+2523 VSKVP
-2528 EFQERTI
+2528 EFQEKTI

-2580 ALNKLGAGKHTRET
+2580 VLNKLGAGKHTRET
-2594 FTADDITRRV
+2594 FTADDVTRRV
-2604 MSGETVTLTHD
+2604 MNGETATLTHD
-2615 RQKLKRARVSGEYR
+2615 RQKLKRVRVSGEFR
-2629 IEVTGKNLWALNRY
+2629 IEVTGKNLWALNSY
-2643 PGVIVETIAYTKR
+2643 PGIIVETINYNKR
-2656 YFIPTGKIGDAII
+2656 YFIPTGETGATIV
-2669 KALIDNNPVSRISVD
+2669 KALINDNPVSRIGSEGEV
-2684 DDADLLDTSK
+2684 DLLDTSK
-2694 ALGPTEWWD
+2694 ALGPTEWWE
-2703 SERVGDSKEAMR
+2703 SERVGDDKEAMR
-2715 ISDIINKM
+2715 ISDIIDKM

-2732 KGKTNVRGQYNVKP
+2732 KGKTSARGQYNVKP
-2746 HTIATKIAN
+2746 HTIATKITN

-2780 ELKDELIN
+2780 ELKDELVN
-2788 NLDPRVQ
+2788 NLDPRIQ

-2829 TEYFR
+2829 TKHFR
-2834 NALPANV
+2834 DVLPANV
-2841 LKMVDAF
+2841 LKKVDAF

-2859 AKTAQSAIRHA
+2859 ATTAQSAIRHA

-2887 ASKEYQTWVDDLHR
+2887 ASKEYQTWIDDLHR

-2929 VVSGDLTNQNGDVV
+2929 VVTGDLTNQNGEVV

-2956 KNAAEWDDFGE
+2956 KNATEWNDFGE

-3000 RRVQE
+3000 RRAQE

-3018 SLYEF
+3018 NLYEF

-3037 VSKEAAAE
+3037 VSPEMASE
-3045 WAERYPCYVPLNRY
+3045 WAKRYPNYVPLNRY
-3059 LYDKQGGNGVKRG
+3059 LRDKQGGNGVKRG

-3098 TNVVKMVSAGTK
+3098 TNVVKMISAGAK

-3139 VTKYDARGLKENLV
+3139 VTKYDARGLKEDLV
-3153 EALTGS
+3153 EAFAFS
-3159 DIDQDNTEQ
+3159 DLDEDSTVQ
-3168 AIKTVLHNID
+3168 ASEIVLHNID

-3199 DGKPVSYKVNDPQL
+3199 GGKPVSYKVNDPQL
-3213 LESLTSMSAG
+3213 LESLTSMSTS

-3258 DFASLLTYSKD
+3258 DLASLVTYSKD

-3403 DRLTSWITCQDVPKE
+3403 DRLTSWITCQDVPKA
-3418 QRAKAAASRAGWYIA
+3418 QRAKAVASRAGWYVA

-3507 GNKEAFDE
+3507 GNKDAFDE
-3515 LGEYAAGSF
+3515 FGEYASGSF

-3547 DAFGDILGNFGVLGV
+3547 DAFGDILGNFGVMGV

-3583 NSAEREK
+3583 KSAEREK

-3595 SKLAYALGQVL
+3595 SKLAYLLGQAL

-3631 FPMSSENV
+3631 FPMDSENV
-3639 DYTLGLSNTYRRDSQ
+3639 DYTLGLSNTYRRDSR

-3659 VNDMYDIRDNALKAH
+3659 VNDLYDIRDDASEAH

-3718 IDEFV
+3718 IDEFI
-3723 WTEKY
+3723 WTKKY
-3728 GERSEVQSMI
+3728 GERSEVQKLI
-3738 DEVCAEMDST
+3738 DEVCAELDST
-3748 DYMCKVVQN
+3748 DYMCKAVQN

-3795 DSSIQEKG
+3795 DSSTQEKG

-3828 SKDSETLA
+3828 STDSETLA

-3851 QSAIEAIE
+3851 QSAIEAVE
-3859 GKVGK
+3859 GKVNK
-3864 SDVYDI
+3864 TDVYDI

-3906 ISSERKEG
+3906 IISERNDG
-3914 REDGSI
+3914 REDSSI

-3944 RKIEDKLKKLK
+3944 KKIEDKLKKLK

>member
-9 TNTGKKS
+9 QNTGKKS
-16 DKDKPQGKTKKQL
+16 DKDKPQGKTKKQQ
-29 YVEQRVNQIADTFN
+29 YVEKYVNQIADTFN
-43 SKSANY
+43 SKSSNY

-56 YQTLRDNGE
+56 YQTLVDNGE
-65 ISSIPRTYELDGGIR
+65 TFTIPRTYEYEYNAS
-80 DYTAYKKD
+80 DYAAYQKD
-88 RDARIAKTGPE
+88 RDARIKNTSPE
-99 HQTPTY
+99 HQAAIY
-105 NMNRSTDEEK
+105 DMSRSTDEEK
-115 QALADAVSAYASRRA
+115 QALSDAISTYTSRMA
-130 PRQQQGAHSR
+130 PKQQQGGHSR

-148 PSWQSEIDDHVLRLT
+148 PNWQNELDTHMLNLT

-170 EERLNADKEAR
+170 NERANERLNSEKEAR
-181 LRAQSDKFSDYNKY
+181 LQAQSDKFSNYNKY
-195 FTASNF
+195 FTAYNF
-201 NDGVE
+201 DDYVE
-206 KGKQIAIANGDV
+206 KGKQMAIDNGDV
-218 PQTDY
+218 PQSDY
-223 EKSALDKKNK
+223 EKSALEMKNK
-233 YYYSLS
+233 YYYSLG
-239 TSTAENISAMTDD
+239 TSTAENLSAMTDD
-252 ERNLYYYLLGTK
+252 EKNLYYYLLGSK
-264 GEAAA
+264 GEDAAK
-269 EEFEDLMQETLN
+269 EFEDLMQETLN

-286 IKAGN
+286 IKAEN
-291 AYDIVTPFVSNL
+291 AYDVITPFVSNL

-318 DATGLGKVGSV
+318 DATGLGKVGHVLS
-329 AAGNKLSDYES
+329 GNKITDYEE
-340 GKTISTSAGQYAD
+340 GKTIPTSAAQYGD
-353 QLFRSDMTGARKVVN
+353 QLFRSNMTGVRKVAN

-377 VPSIALTYLTGG
+377 APSIALTYITGG
-389 IGGSAQLARLAGS
+389 LGGSAKLAQLVGNIAMAISAG
-402 LFMGASAAGSTY
+402 GSAY
-414 KNSIDE
+414 KNSVDE
-420 GYSVDQSAL
+420 GNSIRSSAL
-429 YGGLNGLSEV
+429 YGGISALSEV
-439 ALESLLGGVMN
+439 MLGTLIGGIAR
-450 GASRLATKATGIN
+450 GAARVATKTTGIS
-463 VGTLSNTLARV
+463 VGTLSNTLGKV
-474 YGKILKNHPAIATAL
+474 YGKILKNHPAIAVAL
-489 GNYTADALGE
+489 GNYSADAFGE
-499 FVEEATQDAIDPVIK
+499 FIEEASQEAIDPIIK
-514 GIATGERGEL
+514 GVATGERGEL

-538 LSAGVMNAPALGVDI
+538 LSAGIMNAPALGVDI
-553 HNGRIKSTPAD
+553 HNGRISGVASD
-564 LGTISAAKG
+564 LNTISAAEG
-573 INSTDIPMAARGL
+573 INSTAIPAMASGL
-586 NNIAAAA
+586 SNIAEAAT
-593 ARATENTTPT
+593 RASENTTPT
-603 TPAEAARRAAENAVN
+603 TTAEAAQRAAENAVN
-618 PAEEAVAPKVE
+618 PAEDAVVPKVE
-629 DNTAPAVETAE
+629 
-640 ESNKARNFDR
+640 
-650 EAMAEELAE
+650 
-659 MGYYVPEG
+659 
-667 EENIFSIGEDKKASA
+667 
-682 NERYVAVQ
+682 
-690 YDNNGTANE
+690 NNA
-699 VGRYSSRAEAV
+699 
-710 NALAD
+710 
-715 YYESQ
+715 
-720 ITPTKQAA
+720 TP
-728 ATAVTTQENPAQAA
+728 
-742 ETPVAIQAEP
+742 
-752 ATAETAQAT
+752 TAETAVTSDAAANFDRTEAPAENTSTRPTAEKPT
-761 TGAIA
+761 TTKPAVQSKAEAPAESKPKTETPANNIGEPIYNISPEAVNSALDNIRKAGALNTPYETVLESVKDMVENNALTAKQVSDAYAQGLAEYNKTAAVEADTSKEPTIA
-766 DVTPFEEAGFKRWQ
+766 DVSPFEEAGFKRWQ
-780 KNDMDRLYISV
+780 KDGMDRLYISV
-791 SKLGMSDAVRNVKGR
+791 SKLGMSDAVKNVKGR
-806 VSVWLDVLTGEVQA
+806 VSVWLDVLTGEVHA

-827 VIEAA
+827 VVEAA
-832 QELVNS
+832 QNLVDSIRGNTDNA
-838 VREGHTQTVETQTE
+838 VAPTAMDGTDTITQNEVEAPKNGAETQLQSESSTE
-852 KPAEILDEPAPA
+852 PATETPAKPAKKDVVTRFVNAVMKSWNSSADTEVVDANMRRLVAIFNDIYTKDL
-864 AQTTEIQAEE
+864 TTEE
-874 PVTPQSVEPQ
+874 
-884 AAPAVQNTQAAT
+884 
-896 SMLDNIRQAGALNT
+896 
-910 PYETVVNS
+910 
-918 AKDMVEAGAITAEQV
+918 V
-933 SDAYAQGLAEYNKN
+933 SDLIDE
-947 NPSVSDKND
+947 S
-956 SVNAKAPIK
+956 NAL
-965 KDNAT
+965 
-970 KFAVAIAKNWGSNVD
+970 F
-985 TETVASSLR
+985 
-994 RTSEITDEMRAGD
+994 
-1007 LSTDDLE
+1007 
-1014 SLAYEYDALVKSTA
+1014 KSTSK
-1028 RLIADNVVEYEQ
+1028 LIADGVTDYEPDISDP
-1040 TGWDD
+1040 G
-1045 MALKKK
+1045 LKKK
-1051 IRETPIKLSESQ
+1051 IKETPIKLNEMQ
-1063 ANYVKRV
+1063 IAEVKHR
-1070 YGSMREY
+1070 YGSVKEY
-1077 SRELQGRA
+1077 ANLLWGKA
-1085 TVSQKSG
+1085 TVSQKKG
-1092 SPLSVFWRDLPFDP
+1092 IFLERLWRDLPFDP
-1106 DNSFDGEDLP
+1106 DVSDLNMP
-1116 EIFLNS
+1116 EEFLNH
-1122 VKDLY
+1122 VKALY
-1127 GNKKQIRFTEE
+1127 RKPNKIKYSESDRELLAQGIVNDISNF
-1138 ERNGFADEIA
+1138 IA
-1148 ADINR
+1148 
-1153 YLSDPEG
+1153 DPEG
-1160 AIASLLARPKPNKAR
+1160 TVGELTARPKSNKPKANT
-1175 AKTKAAADTKPAKE
+1175 TKNAKPAKE
-1189 ETKPAKKAETKQ
+1189 ETKPAEKAETKQ
-1201 EEKTPAAN
+1201 KEKAEVKQEEKTTAAN
-1209 NENKEPAA
+1209 NESKKPTVKEEKK
-1217 TNPQNDLANTIA
+1217 NPQNDLANTIA
-1229 ERLVKPGTEF
+1229 ERLIKPGTEF

-1251 FGGTQAEGVYTV
+1251 YGGTQAEGVYTV

-1268 ALELAVNKVLLEKAK
+1268 ALELAVNKVLLEKVVK
-1283 NYNGDAKTAVSA
+1283 YNGDAKTAVSA
-1295 VKALQMML
+1295 VKALQAML
-1303 DKLPTQTKRSEEQEI
+1303 DKLPTQTKRSEEQESY
-1318 FQQFSTPPNIAYLAA
+1318 QQFSTPPNIAYLAA

-1371 DRRFEFIKNLPFDG
+1371 DRRLEFIKNLPFDG

-1397 LPDLVKP
+1397 LPDSVKP

-1455 DTASFRGWWNEL
+1455 DTPSFRGWWNKL
-1467 RKEYD
+1467 REEYD
-1472 IRANLSIDGSNYRKY
+1472 IRANLSIDGSNYKKY

-1524 GIRDDRIAVEGSL
+1524 GIRNDRIAVEGSL
-1537 SGSSASS
+1537 SGSNTSS
-1544 NGGVLPDA
+1544 DGGLLSDA
-1552 GVYTGNNISRPG
+1552 GVHTGTDLSRLG
-1564 RVVGIE
+1564 RVEGVE
-1570 QRGAQLRPEETVPS
+1570 QHGVQLRPEEAVS
-1584 PADGTGRPGTDT
+1584 SSADGAGRTGTDS
-1596 EGVRT
+1596 GSIQ
-1601 TANSVQRSG
+1601 TATDSEPGSG
-1610 DGRGIRGSSSELSGG
+1610 DGRGARGSTSELPGG
-1625 VRRGAANDGVR
+1625 VRGRATNDGVR

-1652 NGIYADYV
+1652 NGVYADYV
-1660 PEALT
+1660 PEELT
-1665 VKNAKPHPARL
+1665 VKNAQPHPAHL

-1683 SVPSPVKTYVPNIP
+1683 SVPSPAKTYVPNIP
-1697 QTLID
+1697 QSLID

-1711 ENIINAGQAHE
+1711 ENVINAGQAHE
-1722 QTLPTGERRGYFIGD
+1722 RTLHTGERRGYFIGD

-1772 SDAKRDWTGL
+1772 KDAKRDWKGL
-1782 KQNEDDVISLKNIKL
+1782 GQNDKNVKSLKNIRLKG
-1797 QNTITSN
+1797 TIN
-1804 DGILFTSY
+1804 MPEGILFTSY
-1812 DTLRSEIKGQS
+1812 ATLKTDNGEQARI
-1823 RLQQIV
+1823 QQIV
-1829 NWLGEDFDGV
+1829 DWLGKDFDGA
-1839 IVFDEA
+1839 IIFDEA

-1860 TEGAKVAAAGVALQR
+1860 TDGAKAAAAGVALQK

-1893 DGLAFAERL
+1893 DGLAFAQRL

-1911 ADVND
+1911 VDVND
-1916 FIAKISA
+1916 FIAKISS

-1939 GIYLAR
+1939 GSYLAR

-1950 GVEYSTLQHTLT
+1950 GVEYGTLQHTLT
-1962 PVQTKIYD
+1962 PVQTKIYN

-1980 QNTEKALEITGTNRA
+1980 QNTEKALEITGTNKA
-1995 KGLAKSVAI
+1995 KGQAKSAAI
-2004 SQFYSSMQNFYNQ
+2004 SQFYSAMQNFYNQ

-2026 VIENIREE
+2026 VIESMKKE

-2046 NTSEAEQE
+2046 NTNEAEQE
-2054 RQLKKIKEDDGDL
+2054 RQLAKIKEEDGDL

-2098 GNTYTRPVYDKA
+2098 GNTYTRPVFDSH
-2110 GNPVLDKQAVAMRD
+2110 GNPVLDRQAVAMRD

-2162 VPKKDKNGNTK
+2162 VPQRDKNGNIK

-2183 NEADVNA
+2183 NEADVDA

-2243 THRSNQANAPK
+2243 THRSNQANTPK

-2285 QREAGSGIFNEKKD
+2285 QRETSNGIFDEKRD
-2299 NLETAIARDSLRIF
+2299 NLETAIARDSLRVF
-2313 YERLGQSSTISGING
+2313 YEYLGAEKISGIDG
-2328 REVINKLGLKKYFF
+2328 REVINKLGLKKYFY
-2342 DEYNNFKVKDEGI
+2342 DDYNNFKVKDEEI
-2355 AHDMSR
+2355 ARDMSR
-2361 FLNRILALELDEQNE
+2361 FLNRILALEIDEQNK
-2376 VFDSFYALYERLYDE
+2376 VFDSFYALYKQLYDE
-2391 AEQNGTLDKGLENVR
+2391 AEQKGTLDKGLENVK
-2406 ADKIDII
+2406 ADKIEII
-2413 DDKVVRTDEATGAT
+2413 DDKVVRTDETTGAT
-2427 TNYVQAKTYTKTKV
+2427 TNYVQAKTYTKTEI
-2441 LSDFNALPDLRQGY
+2441 LSDFNALPDMRQGY

-2484 MYRLQTPQEG
+2484 MYRLQTPQKG

-2502 SLAKNAEKLSM
+2502 SLAKNAEKLSN
-2513 KEAETAWADA
+2513 KEAESAWADA
-2523 VAKTP
+2523 VSKVP
-2528 EFQERTI
+2528 EFQEKTI

-2542 LPIWDSLPTEGNV
+2542 LPIWDSLPMEGNV
-2555 KAMRITADDGSQY
+2555 RAMRITADDGSQY

-2580 ALNKLGAGKHTRET
+2580 VLNKLGAGKHTRET
-2594 FTADDITRRV
+2594 FTADDVTRRV
-2604 MSGETVTLTHD
+2604 MNGETATLTHD
-2615 RQKLKRARVSGEYR
+2615 RQKLKRVRVSGEFR
-2629 IEVTGKNLWALNRY
+2629 IEVTGKNLWALNSY
-2643 PGVIVETIAYTKR
+2643 PGIIVETINYNKR
-2656 YFIPTGKIGDAII
+2656 YFIPTGETGATIVKE
-2669 KALIDNNPVSRISVD
+2669 LINDNPVSRIGSEDEV
-2684 DDADLLDTSK
+2684 DLLDTSK
-2694 ALGPTEWWD
+2694 ALGPTEWWE
-2703 SERVGDSKEAMR
+2703 SERVGDSKESMR
-2715 ISDIINKM
+2715 ISDIIDKM

-2732 KGKTNVRGQYNVKP
+2732 KGKTSARGQYNVKP
-2746 HTIATKIAN
+2746 HTIATKITN

-2774 VSSLSS
+2774 VSSLSN
-2780 ELKDELIN
+2780 ELKDELVN
-2788 NLDPRVQ
+2788 NLDPRIQ

-2818 SYTAEIDFPQF
+2818 NYTAEIDFPQF
-2829 TEYFR
+2829 TKHFR
-2834 NALPANV
+2834 DVLPANV
-2841 LKMVDAF
+2841 LKKVDAF

-2859 AKTAQSAIRHA
+2859 ATTAQSAIRHA

-2887 ASKEYQTWVDDLHR
+2887 ASKEYQTWIDDLHR

-2929 VVSGDLTNQNGDVV
+2929 VVTGDLTNQNGEVV

-2956 KNAAEWDDFGE
+2956 KNAAEWNDFGE

-3000 RRVQE
+3000 RRAQE

-3018 SLYEF
+3018 NLYEF

-3037 VSKEAAAE
+3037 VSKEMASE
-3045 WAERYPCYVPLNRY
+3045 WAKRYPNYVPLNRY
-3059 LYDKQGGNGVKRG
+3059 LRDKQSGNGVKRG

-3090 IHPVDNII
+3090 IHPVDSII
-3098 TNVVKMVSAGTK
+3098 TNVVKMVSAGAK

-3124 DGLGNLIERVKPDMK
+3124 DGLGNLIERVNPDMK
-3139 VTKYDARGLKENLV
+3139 VTKYDARGLKEDLA
-3153 EALTGS
+3153 EAFAFS
-3159 DIDQDNTEQ
+3159 DMDEDSTVQ
-3168 AIKTVLHNID
+3168 ATKIVLHNID

-3199 DGKPVSYKVNDPQL
+3199 GGKPVSYKVNDPQL
-3213 LESLTSMSAG
+3213 LESLTSMSTS

-3258 DFASLLTYSKD
+3258 DLASLVTYSKD

-3305 GSESVFAGNKDMTKT
+3305 GSESAFAGNKDMTKT

-3403 DRLTSWITCQDVPKE
+3403 DRLTSWITCQDAPKA
-3418 QRAKAAASRAGWYIA
+3418 QRAKAAASRAGWYVA

-3507 GNKEAFDE
+3507 GNKDAFDE
-3515 LGEYAAGSF
+3515 FGEYAAGSF

-3547 DAFGDILGNFGVLGV
+3547 DAFGDILGNFGVMGV

-3583 NSAEREK
+3583 KSAEREK

-3595 SKLAYALGQVL
+3595 SKLAYLLGQAL

-3631 FPMSSENV
+3631 FPMDSENV
-3639 DYTLGLSNTYRRDSQ
+3639 DYTLGLSNTYRRDSR

-3659 VNDMYDIRDNALKAH
+3659 VNDIYDIRDALEAY
-3674 NSDSKDSAAAV
+3674 NSDSKGSAAAV

-3728 GERSEVQSMI
+3728 GERSEVQKLI
-3738 DEVCAEMDST
+3738 DEVCAELDST
-3748 DYMCKVVQN
+3748 DYMCKAVQN

-3795 DSSIQEKG
+3795 DSSTQEKG

-3828 SKDSETLA
+3828 STDSETLA

-3851 QSAIEAIE
+3851 QSAIEAVE
-3859 GKVGK
+3859 GKVNK
-3864 SDVYDI
+3864 TDVYDI
-3870 LDSMDLTDDE
+3870 LDSMDLTDEE

-3906 ISSERKEG
+3906 ITSERNDG
-3914 REDGSI
+3914 REDSSI
-3920 ARTITSTYKELY
+3920 ARTVTSTYKELY

-3944 RKIEDKLKKLK
+3944 KKIEDKLKKLK